1 MSSYKEQQ
9 EALEAEQSGLSK
21 DEVIAMLKDARTESN
36 KTKYEQIPDLDSI
49 PNQQHNWVDR
59 GVVMSCE
66 GGNHPYHQVYKRGQL

>member
-1 MSSYKEQQ
+1 
-9 EALEAEQSGLSK
+9 
-21 DEVIAMLKDARTESN
+21 MLKDARTESN
-36 KTKYEQIPDLDSI
+36 QTKYEQILDFDSI